1 MGIYTWA
8 DETCVNPGWHTR
20 TWVTRRK
27 DEVFHEDCIVEQRPR
42 KTGWMFRGSSHGT
55 TKGPMV
61 FWVKEWGTI
70 NAQGY
75 IQHIVP
81 LIIEYVHYHPHLQ
94 LVQDATPG
102 HGAQSTIKELEKA
115 EIYMVRWPP
124 FSPDLNLIEMVWN
137 WMKNYLQDKFPE
149 NMTIHLQMAFS

>member
-1 MGIYTWA
+1 
-8 DETCVNPGWHTR
+8 
-20 TWVTRRK
+20 
-27 DEVFHEDCIVEQRPR
+27 
-42 KTGWMFRGSSHGT
+42 MFRGSSHGT